1 MNANMKENREQKNAL
16 VSGHRWVLLLL
27 LVVALVLGG
36 CGKSDDW
43 PVTSAK
49 TDGESCVTCHLDQE
63 TLMLLAEEEEP
74 EGTEDAGEG

>member
-1 MNANMKENREQKNAL
+1 MKPYREQKNPPNF
-16 VSGHRWVLLLL
+16 GHRWILLLL
-27 LVVALVLGG
+27 LVAALALGG

-49 TDGESCVTCHLDQE
+49 GEGESCVVCHMDQE
-63 TLMLLAEEEEP
+63 TLMLLAEEEP

>member
-1 MNANMKENREQKNAL
+1 MNSKMKTYREYKNAPL
-16 VSGHRWVLLLL
+16 VGHRWLLLLL
-27 LVVALVLGG
+27 LVAALVLGG

-49 TDGESCVTCHLDQE
+49 TEGESCVVCHMNQE
-63 TLMLLAEEEEP
+63 TLMLLAEEEP